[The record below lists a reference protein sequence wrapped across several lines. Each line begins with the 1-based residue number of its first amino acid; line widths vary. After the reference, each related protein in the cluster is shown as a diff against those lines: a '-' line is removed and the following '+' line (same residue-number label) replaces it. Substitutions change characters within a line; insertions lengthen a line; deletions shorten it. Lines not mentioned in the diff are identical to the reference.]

1 MPNDIQTIEKNAA
14 SFLKTLESTLPVYAI
29 RNYKA
34 ETFIRSAMMA
44 IVASPDLQECLV
56 SPEGKASVVNALRM
70 AAGTGLSLNPQEGKA
85 CMVAYGKNLG
95 TPAKQRWV
103 KTATYQ
109 VMKNGLIELSLESDK
124 VDFIT
129 AETIREND
137 VFNILKTPQGDSYEF
152 SPNRKERG
160 EIDGFMAVL
169 KLKDGRTITQYMT
182 RSETQE
188 HRDKYAKNLLDKDGK
203 PKEGHVWVKSFEGM
217 GQKTILKKLLKSTHI
232 SREVDHAVGSDWEPE
247 IKNVTPAPK
256 GISAAD
262 LSGALED
269 KSTQAKKQLAAPPA
283 DDSSKSGEAGND
295 QEQTDKAPDDAPGDS
310 APKEE
315 PVI

>member
-1 MPNDIQTIEKNAA
+1 MANDIQAVEKNAA
-14 SFLKTLESTLPVYAI
+14 TFLRGLEETLPMYAI
-29 RNYKA
+29 RDYKA

-44 IVASPDLQECLV
+44 IVASPDLQECL
-56 SPEGKASVVNALRM
+56 SSQDGKASMINALRM

-95 TPAKQRWV
+95 SHQKPSWI

-129 AETIREND
+129 AETVREND
-137 VFNILKTPQGDSYEF
+137 VFNILKTPDGDKYEF
-152 SPNRKERG
+152 SPHRKDRG
-160 EIDGFMAVL
+160 DIDGFMAVL

-182 RSETQE
+182 RAETEE

-203 PKEGHVWVKSFEGM
+203 LKDGHAWVKSFEGM

-232 SREVDHAVGSDWEPE
+232 SREVDHAVGSDYEPE
-247 IKNVTPAPK
+247 IKDITPAPR
-256 GISAAD
+256 GISADD
-262 LSGALED
+262 LTHVLED
-269 KSTQAKKQLAAPPA
+269 KSAQAEKQ
-283 DDSSKSGEAGND
+283 GETPDNTGDNTP
-295 QEQTDKAPDDAPGDS
+295 EQS
-310 APKEE
+310 EPKEE

>member
-1 MPNDIQTIEKNAA
+1 MANDLQTIEQNANA
-14 SFLKTLESTLPVYAI
+14 FLKGLESTLPAYAV

-44 IVASPDLQECLV
+44 IVASPDLQECLIT
-56 SPEGKASVVNALRM
+56 PEGKMSVVNALRM

-85 CMVAYGKNLG
+85 CMVAYSKKVGQN
-95 TPAKQRWV
+95 WI
-103 KTATYQ
+103 KTASYQ

-124 VDFIT
+124 VDYIT

-137 VFNILKTPQGDSYEF
+137 VFKIMKTPQGDSYTF
-152 SPNRKERG
+152 SPDRKDRG

-182 RSETQE
+182 RAETEE
-188 HRDKYAKNLLDKDGK
+188 HRDKYAKNPREKDGELK
-203 PKEGHVWVKSFEGM
+203 PGHAWVKSFEGM

-232 SREVDHAVGSDWEPE
+232 SREVDHAVGSDGWEPG
-247 IKNVTPAPK
+247 IKDVTPVQK
-256 GISAAD
+256 GISAGD
-262 LSGALED
+262 LNLALED
-269 KSTQAKKQLAAPPA
+269 KTAQAKAAEAAPPA
-283 DDSSKSGEAGND
+283 VVSDD
-295 QEQTDKAPDDAPGDS
+295 QEQSDREPRNAASDAPSNTSDDP